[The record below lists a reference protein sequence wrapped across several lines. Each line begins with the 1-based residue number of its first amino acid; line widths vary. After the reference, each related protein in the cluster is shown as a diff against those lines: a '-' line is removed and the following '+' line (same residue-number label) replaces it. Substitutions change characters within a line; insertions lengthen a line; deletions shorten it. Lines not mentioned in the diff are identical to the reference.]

1 MSKSI
6 EIIKEYIFLRVII
19 PLYMILSQ
27 NQEKLQF
34 KATPHNYCRADVP
47 RDFSSDCQ
55 K

>member
-34 KATPHNYCRADVP
+34 KAIRKNVVSAKKTAGQGRSL
-47 RDFSSDCQ
+47 FM
-55 K
+55 